1 MPVPSGTP
9 TPEAPDN
16 SNINEE
22 GGILV
27 DEGDVIMVDELPKG
41 PICGKNGNNYDDI
54 CDSANKT
61 GLIDV
66 AYDGPCDQE
75 RCQSGEVRPFLGH

>member
-1 MPVPSGTP
+1 
-9 TPEAPDN
+9 
-16 SNINEE
+16 
-22 GGILV
+22 
-27 DEGDVIMVDELPKG
+27 MVDELPKG